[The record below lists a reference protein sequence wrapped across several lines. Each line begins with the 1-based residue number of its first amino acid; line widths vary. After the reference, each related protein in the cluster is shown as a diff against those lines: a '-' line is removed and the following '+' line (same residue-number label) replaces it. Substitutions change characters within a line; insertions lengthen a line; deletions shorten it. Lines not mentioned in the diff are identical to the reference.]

1 MSGSD
6 DLWPLV
12 TLGDLLRIKHGFA
25 FKGDHF
31 SDKPGAV
38 VLTPGN
44 FEAKG
49 GLKLRPEKDRS
60 YTADFPPEFVL
71 QTGDLLVVMT
81 DLTQEANIL
90 GAPALVPDDFPC
102 LHNQRLG
109 RVMDVAE
116 DRLDRRFLYYVFN
129 SSEYRERLK
138 STATGSTVRHTSPKR
153 IYEHHFR
160 LPPLE
165 TQRRI
170 VSILGAYD
178 DLIEVNRRRVAVLE
192 EMARGLFEEW
202 FVSFRFPGHETV
214 PILDT
219 PDGPLPEGWNN
230 GVLGDMVQL
239 EYGKALK
246 ADTRMPGPFP
256 VFGSGGKVGQHN
268 QALIKGP
275 GIILGRKGNVGAV
288 IWSKNDF
295 WPIDTVYYVVSR
307 YPLTYL
313 YHLLHLL
320 PFQNT
325 DAAVPGLNRGGALK
339 IPVAAPPSII
349 CEEYDRLVRSIFALR
364 DKLLDVIDALA
375 ASRDL
380 LLPRL
385 ISGQLSVAS
394 AERELEKVA

>member
-1 MSGSD
+1 MSSWPTRKLGELCTEITVGYVGKMSD
-6 DLWPLV
+6 QYVDRGVPF
-12 TLGDLLRIKHGFA
+12 LRSQDINPGYIDVSQIKYISPEFHQRLRKSA
-25 FKGDHF
+25 L
-31 SDKPGAV
+31 KPG
-38 VLTPGN
+38 
-44 FEAKG
+44 
-49 GLKLRPEKDRS
+49 
-60 YTADFPPEFVL
+60 
-71 QTGDLLVVMT
+71 
-81 DLTQEANIL
+81 
-90 GAPALVPDDFPC
+90 
-102 LHNQRLG
+102 
-109 RVMDVAE
+109 DVAIVRTGYPGTASVIPATLP
-116 DRLDRRFLYYVFN
+116 DANCADLVIARPGPDIDARFLAFALNSPWGKGQIGGRLVGAAQQHFN
-129 SSEYRERLK
+129 VKVAQALEFP
-138 STATGSTVRHTSPKR
+138 H
-153 IYEHHFR
+153 
-160 LPPLE
+160 PPIE

-170 VSILGAYD
+170 ASILGAYD

-202 FVSFRFPGHETV
+202 FVRFRFPGHETV
-214 PILDT
+214 PIIDT

-313 YHLLHLL
+313 YYLLHRL

-349 CEEYDRLVRSIFALR
+349 CEEYDRLVRPIFALR